1 MTRARN
7 KKLNEALNRLI
18 ERISNSCLVQDTNLR
33 KLNIRDSQYFANII
47 QTLNLNWSD
56 LHDE

>member
-18 ERISNSCLVQDTNLR
+18 EHISNSSLVQDTNLP
-33 KLNIRDSQYFANII
+33 KLNIRDCQYFVNIS